1 MLNQLTYK
9 KRNILLAAG
18 SLLFA
23 GVIYLFAIKNT
34 IELANQCSDME
45 AQLTMISDAPQRL
58 LAVQAENL
66 RLDQLLGNKNPLDQN
81 MQNRLLEGIVNYCQ
95 TNNIELR
102 EFPEPLLYSK
112 DGNIIETSI
121 VSVESDF
128 VKILGLVYEL
138 EKKMD
143 SGKVTSVNYRTT
155 KNKKT
160 KRIELL
166 ADIYVQNIKKQEL

>member
-1 MLNQLTYK
+1 ML
-9 KRNILLAAG
+9 IVPSA
-18 SLLFA
+18 
-23 GVIYLFAIKNT
+23 
-34 IELANQCSDME
+34 
-45 AQLTMISDAPQRL
+45 L